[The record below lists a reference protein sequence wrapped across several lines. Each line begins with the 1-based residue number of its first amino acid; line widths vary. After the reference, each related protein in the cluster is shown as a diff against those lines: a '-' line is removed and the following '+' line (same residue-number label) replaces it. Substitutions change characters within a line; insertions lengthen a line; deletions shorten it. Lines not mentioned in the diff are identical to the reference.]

1 MRLRFKSALGFI
13 FLLIAICAF
22 LGVGYM
28 FYGKIS
34 NDSDI
39 VVDGKITI
47 NYLTGKKFEL
57 NGNDEVSFSV
67 TNNDI
72 ETKYYYI
79 KLTDIYA
86 KDVKYELTSSDNLKI
101 ANELKSEIISNQVS
115 INAQETVKY
124 TIKFTT
130 KDNEEYSGVIQIG
143 EKNDENNTFAD
154 VIIANNKLN
163 DTSLTKNGESATL
176 DEGFLKSTD
185 DLGVA
190 YYFRG
195 AVSNNNVKFA
205 DKNWKIVKINGDGSV
220 KLVLD
225 GTIEELN
232 KYYESEFTFENSKIS
247 ESLNNWYNV
256 NLKSYSDYIAYYKFC
271 NDIVSEEESSNYIAY
286 SRIITNKIPMY
297 VCLGNKVNTK
307 IGLLTADEVSMA
319 GASRNE
325 NKEFYLYNDNIKT
338 AYYLMTGAEYR
349 NNTYYPFLVGTD
361 GGIITNTAGNLLRGI
376 RPVINIIKNAKIT
389 GNGSSEEP
397 YKIIAN

>member
-22 LGVGYM
+22 LGVGYI

-57 NGNDEVSFSV
+57 NGNNEVSFSV
-67 TNNDI
+67 TNNDT

-79 KLTDIYA
+79 QLTDIYA

-115 INAQETVKY
+115 INAQETVNY
-124 TIKFTT
+124 TIKFT
-130 KDNEEYSGVIQIG
+130 
-143 EKNDENNTFAD
+143 
-154 VIIANNKLN
+154 
-163 DTSLTKNGESATL
+163 
-176 DEGFLKSTD
+176 
-185 DLGVA
+185 
-190 YYFRG
+190 
-195 AVSNNNVKFA
+195 
-205 DKNWKIVKINGDGSV
+205 
-220 KLVLD
+220 
-225 GTIEELN
+225 N
-232 KYYESEFTFENSKIS
+232 KYYESEFSFENSKIS

-256 NLKSYSDYIAYYKFC
+256 NLKDYSDYIAYYKFC
-271 NDIVSEEESSNYIAY
+271 NDIVTEEESTNYIGY

-319 GASRNE
+319 GASTNE
-325 NKEFYLYNDNIKT
+325 NKSFYLYNENIKT
-338 AYYLMTGAEYR
+338 AYYLMTGAEYK
-349 NNTYYPFLVGTD
+349 NGTYYPFLVNTD
-361 GGIITNTAGNLLRGI
+361 GSIIANTAGNLLRSI
-376 RPVINIIKNAKIT
+376 RPVINIIKNAKIS
-389 GNGSSEEP
+389 GNGSLEEP
-397 YKIIAN
+397 YEIITN

>member
-22 LGVGYM
+22 LGVGYI

-57 NGNDEVSFSV
+57 NGNNEVSFSV
-67 TNNDI
+67 TNNDT

-79 KLTDIYA
+79 QLTDIYA

-115 INAQETVKY
+115 INAQETVNY

-130 KDNEEYSGVIQIG
+130 KDNEKYSGVIQIG

-163 DTSLTKNGESATL
+163 ETSLTKNGESATL
-176 DEGFLKSTD
+176 DEGFLKNTD

-232 KYYESEFTFENSKIS
+232 KYYESEFSFENSKIS

-256 NLKSYSDYIAYYKFC
+256 NLKDYSDYIAYYKFC
-271 NDIVSEEESSNYIAY
+271 NDIVTEEESTNYIGY

-319 GASRNE
+319 GASTNE
-325 NKEFYLYNDNIKT
+325 NKSFYLYNENIKT
-338 AYYLMTGAEYR
+338 AYYLMTGAEYK
-349 NNTYYPFLVGTD
+349 NGTYYPFLVNTD
-361 GGIITNTAGNLLRGI
+361 GSIITNTAGNLLRSI

-389 GNGSSEEP
+389 GNGSLEEP
-397 YKIIAN
+397 YEIITN

>member
-22 LGVGYM
+22 LGVGYI

-57 NGNDEVSFSV
+57 NGNNEVSFSV
-67 TNNDI
+67 TNNDT

-79 KLTDIYA
+79 QLTDIYA

-115 INAQETVKY
+115 INAQETVNY

-130 KDNEEYSGVIQIG
+130 KDNEKYSGVIQIG

-163 DTSLTKNGESATL
+163 ETSLTKNGESATL
-176 DEGFLKSTD
+176 DEGFLKNTD

-232 KYYESEFTFENSKIS
+232 KYYESEFSFENSKIS

-256 NLKSYSDYIAYYKFC
+256 NLKDYSDYIAYYKFC
-271 NDIVSEEESSNYIAY
+271 NDIVTEEESTNYIGY

-319 GASRNE
+319 GASTNE
-325 NKEFYLYNDNIKT
+325 NKSFYLYNENIKT
-338 AYYLMTGAEYR
+338 AYYLMTGAEYK
-349 NNTYYPFLVGTD
+349 NGTYYPFLVNTD
-361 GGIITNTAGNLLRGI
+361 GSIITNTAGNLLRSI

-389 GNGSSEEP
+389 GNGSSETP
-397 YKIIAN
+397 YEIITN

>member
-22 LGVGYM
+22 LGVGYI

-57 NGNDEVSFSV
+57 NGNNEVSFSV
-67 TNNDI
+67 TNNDT

-79 KLTDIYA
+79 QLTDIYA

-115 INAQETVKY
+115 INAQETVNY

-130 KDNEEYSGVIQIG
+130 KDNEKYSGVIQIG

-163 DTSLTKNGESATL
+163 ETSLTKNGESATL

-232 KYYESEFTFENSKIS
+232 KYYESEFSFENSKIS

-256 NLKSYSDYIAYYKFC
+256 NLKDYSDYIAYYKFC
-271 NDIVSEEESSNYIAY
+271 NDIVTEEESTNYIGY

-319 GASRNE
+319 GASTNE
-325 NKEFYLYNDNIKT
+325 NKSFYLYNENIKT
-338 AYYLMTGAEYR
+338 AYYLMTGAEYK
-349 NNTYYPFLVGTD
+349 NGTYYPFLVNTD
-361 GGIITNTAGNLLRGI
+361 GSIITNTAGNLLRSI
-376 RPVINIIKNAKIT
+376 RPVINIIKNAKIS
-389 GNGSSEEP
+389 GNGSLEEP
-397 YKIIAN
+397 YEIITN

>member
-22 LGVGYM
+22 LGVGYI

-57 NGNDEVSFSV
+57 NGNNEVSFSV
-67 TNNDI
+67 TNNDT

-79 KLTDIYA
+79 QLTDIYA
-86 KDVKYELTSSDNLKI
+86 KDVEYELTSSDNLKI

-115 INAQETVKY
+115 INAQETVNY

-130 KDNEEYSGVIQIG
+130 KDNEKYSGVIQIG

-163 DTSLTKNGESATL
+163 ETSLTKNGESATL
-176 DEGFLKSTD
+176 DEGFLKNTD

-232 KYYESEFTFENSKIS
+232 KYYESEFSFENSKIS

-256 NLKSYSDYIAYYKFC
+256 NLKDYSDYIAYYKFC
-271 NDIVSEEESSNYIAY
+271 NDIVTEEESTNYIGY

-319 GASRNE
+319 GASTNE
-325 NKEFYLYNDNIKT
+325 NKSFYLYNENIKT
-338 AYYLMTGAEYR
+338 AYYLMTGAEYK
-349 NNTYYPFLVGTD
+349 NGTYYPFLVNTD
-361 GGIITNTAGNLLRGI
+361 GSIIANTAGNLLRSI
-376 RPVINIIKNAKIT
+376 RPVINIIKNAKIS
-389 GNGSSEEP
+389 GNGSLEEP
-397 YKIIAN
+397 YEIITH

>member
-22 LGVGYM
+22 LGVGYI

-57 NGNDEVSFSV
+57 NGNNEVSFSV
-67 TNNDI
+67 TNNDT

-79 KLTDIYA
+79 QLTDIYA

-115 INAQETVKY
+115 INAQETVNY

-130 KDNEEYSGVIQIG
+130 KDNEKYSGVIQIG

-163 DTSLTKNGESATL
+163 ETSLTKNGESATL

-232 KYYESEFTFENSKIS
+232 KYYESEFSFENSKIS

-256 NLKSYSDYIAYYKFC
+256 NLKDYRDYIAYYKFC
-271 NDIVSEEESSNYIAY
+271 NDIVTEEESTNYIGY

-319 GASRNE
+319 GASTNE
-325 NKEFYLYNDNIKT
+325 NKSFYLYNENIKT
-338 AYYLMTGAEYR
+338 AYYLMTGAEYK
-349 NNTYYPFLVGTD
+349 NGTYYPFLVNTD
-361 GGIITNTAGNLLRGI
+361 GSIIANTAGNLLRSI
-376 RPVINIIKNAKIT
+376 RPVINIIKNAKIS
-389 GNGSSEEP
+389 GNGSLEEP
-397 YKIIAN
+397 YEIITN